1 MNKGSESPTNDNKVR
16 RVMLVNFWLH
26 LEVAEREREKSWD
39 SCFLEEVDD
48 SFSSWLSQDESI
60 LYLLIPLPLHVDYVS
75 KTDFFLTKVKL
86 VQPA

>member
-26 LEVAEREREKSWD
+26 LEVAEREREILGLL
-39 SCFLEEVDD
+39 FLGEVDD